1 MRKRLLLGLGVV
13 LLASGGGAAWWFLR
27 PPPPPPP
34 AARTYEEIKREEYE
48 AWMRELGYTE

>member
-34 AARTYEEIKREEYE
+34 AERTYEEIKREEYE